1 MKLNFNPQDLLKL
14 RNVRRVAQVFFFAL
28 FLFFVFVTDLR
39 YLKGYPVSLYLEL
52 DPLVAFATAITTHT
66 VYMGLLWSL
75 LLIIPTLL
83 FGRIFCNWICPYGI
97 LHHFTGWLLGKRRAE
112 ERERI
117 EANRY
122 KKLYSLK
129 YIILIAMVVGAFCH
143 TLQIGWLDP
152 ICLFHR
158 SMSTVILPMI
168 NLFVPSSV
176 YVRQY
181 FHVGAWAIGFMLLF
195 LVGMNVVIPRF
206 FCRVLCPL
214 GAFLGTLST
223 AALWRIDRDPAKCV
237 DCDLCLKNCEGA
249 SDPHTQLRKSE
260 CFVCFNCIEDCP
272 EDAISFKFLPKLERE
287 ITAPVVPARR
297 AFLGTLIGLGF
308 YAFARTSGAS
318 DRNYD
323 KKVIRPPGSVEEK
336 DFLDRCIKCDQ
347 CIRVCPTNVLQPA
360 VLESGLEGFWTP
372 ILNMKLGFCEV
383 NCTLCGQVCPTG
395 AIQRISI
402 EEKTGTGPFE
412 KEGPIRLGTAFFD
425 LGRCLPWAMETP
437 CVVCEEVCPVSP
449 KAIYSHEVTITK
461 RDGNPITLRRPYV
474 DPALCIGCGICE
486 HECPVTDEAAIR
498 VSAVGETRSKDR
510 RLLMDGGVTGAV
522 TDLEKR
528 QR

>member
-1 MKLNFNPQDLLKL
+1 
-14 RNVRRVAQVFFFAL
+14 
-28 FLFFVFVTDLR
+28 
-39 YLKGYPVSLYLEL
+39 
-52 DPLVAFATAITTHT
+52 
-66 VYMGLLWSL
+66 
-75 LLIIPTLL
+75 
-83 FGRIFCNWICPYGI
+83 

-129 YIILIAMVVGAFCH
+129 YVILIAMIAAAVGG

-158 SMSTVILPMI
+158 SMTTVILPAI
-168 NLFVPSSV
+168 NLFFPQSI

-181 FHVGAWAIGFMLLF
+181 FHVGGWVIGFMLLF

-223 AALWRIDRDPAKCV
+223 VSLWRIDRDVTKCV

-249 SDPHTQLRKSE
+249 SDPQTDLRKSE

-272 EDAISFKFLPKLERE
+272 EDALSFKFMPTLKGE
-287 ITAPVVPARR
+287 IAAPAVPRQR
-297 AFLGTLIGLGF
+297 LFLGTLIGLGF
-308 YAFARTSGAS
+308 YAFGRASGAT

-323 KKVIRPPGSVEEK
+323 KQVIRPPGSLEEK
-336 DFLDRCIKCDQ
+336 GFLDACIKCDQ
-347 CIRVCPTNVLQPA
+347 CIRACPTNVLQPA
-360 VLESGLEGFWTP
+360 VMESGIEGIWTP
-372 ILNMKLGFCEV
+372 ILNNKIGFCEV
-383 NCTLCGQVCPTG
+383 NCTMCGEVCPTG

-402 EEKTGTGPFE
+402 EEKTGTGAFT
-412 KEGPIRLGTAFFD
+412 KQGPIRLGTAFFD
-425 LGRCLPWAMETP
+425 LGRCLPWSMETP

-449 KAIYSHEVTITK
+449 KAIYSREVTITK

-498 VSAVGETRSKDR
+498 VTAVGETRSLER
-510 RLLMDGGVTGAV
+510 RLLMDGGVTSSLP
-522 TDLEKR
+522 DLEKR
-528 QR
+528 DR